1 MINKITLCKT
11 KNIIYRQ
18 SSPIMRYQK
27 KNPFLFNIFIVHGFN
42 ACPLFTLELH
52 FESMFKIDPV
62 TCGDQEYD
70 TK

>member
-1 MINKITLCKT
+1 MQNKKYYLQTVIAYYEIPKKT
-11 KNIIYRQ
+11 
-18 SSPIMRYQK
+18 
-27 KNPFLFNIFIVHGFN
+27 PFLFNIFIVHGFN